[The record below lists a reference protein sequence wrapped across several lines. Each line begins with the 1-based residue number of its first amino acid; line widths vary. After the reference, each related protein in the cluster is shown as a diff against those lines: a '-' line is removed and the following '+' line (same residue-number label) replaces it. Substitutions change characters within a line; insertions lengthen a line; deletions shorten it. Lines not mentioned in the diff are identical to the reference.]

1 MLLGNSIMLGLAEGL
16 VVRAAGVEWP
26 EVVATIVLGLLLCAA
41 WWVMTTS
48 AWKVFRTWIDEGLRF
63 SWQNFQMSGTL
74 VNMAEMNPLEVS
86 RRYRDAGFASVY
98 NAARAVIVVFILG
111 YVFMLIDYFL
121 LRS

>member
-1 MLLGNSIMLGLAEGL
+1 
-16 VVRAAGVEWP
+16 
-26 EVVATIVLGLLLCAA
+26 
-41 WWVMTTS
+41 MTTS

-63 SWQNFQMSGTL
+63 SWQNFQMSGTFI
-74 VNMAEMNPLEVS
+74 NMAEMNPLEVS

-111 YVFMLIDYFL
+111 YVFMFIDYFL